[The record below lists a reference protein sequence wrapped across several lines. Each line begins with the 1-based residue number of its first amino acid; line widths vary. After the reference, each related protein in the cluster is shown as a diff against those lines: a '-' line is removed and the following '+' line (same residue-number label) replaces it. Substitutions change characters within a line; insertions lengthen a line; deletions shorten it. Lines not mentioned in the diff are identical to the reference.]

1 MSVQGADMKTDRIE
15 FRTEPE
21 IKKLIQ
27 LAAAIEN
34 SSDSDFII
42 RTLVAASE
50 KIVNSSTRTVLNDK
64 QYDRLVTYMES
75 GYEPNEN
82 LIKVVKRKRV
92 SVVGDI

>member
-1 MSVQGADMKTDRIE
+1 MKTDRIE

-34 SSDSDFII
+34 SSDSDFIV

-50 KIVNSSTRTVLNDK
+50 KIVNSSTKTVLTDK
-64 QYDRLVTYMES
+64 QYDRLVKYMES

-82 LIKVVKRKRV
+82 LIKLAKRPRKY
-92 SVVGDI
+92 VVGDV

>member
-1 MSVQGADMKTDRIE
+1 MKTDRME

-34 SSDSDFII
+34 SSDSDFIVK
-42 RTLVAASE
+42 TLVAASE
-50 KIVNSSTRTVLNDK
+50 KVINSSSKTVLTKK
-64 QYDRLVTYMES
+64 QYNRLVTYMES
-75 GYEPNEN
+75 GYQPNEN
-82 LIKVVKRKRV
+82 LKKLAKRKRV

>member
-1 MSVQGADMKTDRIE
+1 MPKIVRTMSVQGADMKTDRIE

-42 RTLVAASE
+42 RTLVAAS
-50 KIVNSSTRTVLNDK
+50 
-64 QYDRLVTYMES
+64 
-75 GYEPNEN
+75 
-82 LIKVVKRKRV
+82 
-92 SVVGDI
+92 

>member
-1 MSVQGADMKTDRIE
+1 MKTGRIE

-34 SSDSDFII
+34 SSDSDFIV

-50 KIVNSSTRTVLNDK
+50 KIVNSSTKTALTDK

-82 LIKVVKRKRV
+82 LIKVAKRKRV

>member
-1 MSVQGADMKTDRIE
+1 MKTDRIE